1 MRRQRN
7 AKIIA
12 TLGPISSSPEV
23 IRALF
28 LAGVDVFRL
37 NFSHGTAEQHRER
50 LEIIRALEDETGRP
64 IAALLDLQGPKL
76 RIGRFAANSVQLV
89 TGESFRLDL
98 DETPGDATRAP
109 LPHPEVF
116 AALRPE
122 VALLL
127 DDGKVRLEVRRQ
139 GSDFVDT
146 VVRAGG
152 RLSDHKGVNLPEVV
166 LPLSPFTEK
175 DERDLAYGL
184 ELGVDWVAP
193 SFIQRPEDIDLLR
206 ERLDGRAAIMTKLEK
221 PAAVDRLGEIIEHS
235 DGIMVA
241 RGDLGVELPP
251 EQVPSVQKR
260 VVRECRNAGK
270 PVVIATQ
277 MLESMVTTPV
287 PTRAEASDVAGAIY
301 DGADAVMLSA
311 ESATGSYPVETVA
324 MMDRII
330 QRVEEDPHYRLLMDA
345 NLPKPQP
352 TTADAICDALRQVAQ
367 ILPVAAIVTF
377 TSSGFSSLRAA
388 RERPKAPILSLT
400 PNRSTARRLTVVW
413 GIHSVPNEDVEGV
426 DQMVDRA
433 LDRALQEGFARPGQA
448 LVIMAGMPFGVS
460 GTTNMLRIAW
470 VEGAEASPPG
480 AR

>member
-12 TLGPISSSPEV
+12 TLGPTSSSPEV
-23 IRALF
+23 IRRLF

-37 NFSHGTAEQHRER
+37 NFSHGTAEEHRER

-116 AALRPE
+116 AALRPG

-433 LDRALQEGFARPGQA
+433 LARALQEGFARPGQA